1 LYNVS
6 YRPAQRHT
14 DGRDITQAIH
24 FLGLAARHF
33 VRHQLCGLRRD
44 TPMGI
49 SNHLQDVGNPIMK
62 ILRKLATID
71 GIDFLAICS
80 GLHKD

>member
-1 LYNVS
+1 
-6 YRPAQRHT
+6 
-14 DGRDITQAIH
+14 
-24 FLGLAARHF
+24 
-33 VRHQLCGLRRD
+33 
-44 TPMGI
+44 MGI